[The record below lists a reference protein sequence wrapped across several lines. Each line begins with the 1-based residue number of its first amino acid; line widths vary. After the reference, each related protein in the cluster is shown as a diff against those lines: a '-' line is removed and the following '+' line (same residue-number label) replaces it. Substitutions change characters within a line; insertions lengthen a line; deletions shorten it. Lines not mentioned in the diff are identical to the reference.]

1 MQLRQLT
8 LLAACLLLALGS
20 ASAQEPPRRPNS
32 RPSPDE
38 AVKTIL
44 DLSDAQL
51 QELKDLRESVNQKR
65 QENATEIR
73 RLQQKR
79 RELLQTSPPDAVALA
94 DVLVQEENLRK
105 QVQDEN
111 KAFRDAALN
120 LLTGSQKEKI
130 ERIQEAVKLARD
142 AGPLARFGLLEGPG
156 GPGFVGPGGPGF
168 GPGGPGFGPRGDVR
182 FIQEG
187 ATFEVPVPPPAFAPG
202 GPQPGR

>member
-8 LLAACLLLALGS
+8 LLAACLLLVLGS

-51 QELKDLRESVNQKR
+51 QQLKDLRESVTQKQR
-65 QENATEIR
+65 EIGTQLR
-73 RLQQKR
+73 ELPQRR
-79 RELLQTSPPDAVALA
+79 REILQSSPPDAGALA
-94 DVLVQEENLRK
+94 NLLIQEENLRK
-105 QVQDEN
+105 QIQDEN

-130 ERIQEAVKLARD
+130 ERIQEALKLARD
-142 AGPLARFGLLEGPG
+142 AAPLARFGLIEGPG
-156 GPGFVGPGGPGF
+156 GPGFGPGGPGF
-168 GPGGPGFGPRGDVR
+168 VGPGGPGFGPRGDVR

-187 ATFEVPVPPPAFAPG
+187 ELFEFPVPPPAFAPG
-202 GPQPGR
+202 APVPDR